1 MAQITRPNPQPMKT
15 RVVVIDDHLSI
26 RQMLE
31 RIFAFDAQYE
41 LVGHTGSGI
50 EGLQLCL
57 DLKPRVAIVDLLLPE
72 MSGVDLLRALRAKKS
87 ETRVLIYSG
96 TLNQSLVA
104 NALEAKPHGFV
115 HKEDSLAMLLEA
127 LRTVAQGGSYLTP
140 FATSLAEK
148 SQAVASPLMTL
159 SARERTVLQLVAE
172 GCSSK
177 EIASRLGISAKT
189 VEHHRMALMQ
199 KLDVHDIA
207 SLTRLAVREGL
218 VNND

>member
-1 MAQITRPNPQPMKT
+1 MKT

-31 RIFAFDAQYE
+31 RIFAFDSLYE
-41 LVGHTGSGI
+41 LVGHSGSGP
-50 EGLQLCL
+50 EGLELCL
-57 DLKPRVAIVDLLLPE
+57 DLKPRVAIVDLLLPG
-72 MSGVDLLRALRAKKS
+72 MNGVELLRALRTAGP

-104 NALEAKPHGFV
+104 SALDAKPHGFV
-115 HKEDSLAMLLEA
+115 HKEDSLSTLLEA
-127 LRTVAQGGSYLTP
+127 LRTVARGGSYLTP
-140 FATSLAEK
+140 FATALAEREEPNT
-148 SQAVASPLMTL
+148 SPVMQL
-159 SARERTVLQLVAE
+159 SARERMVLQLVAE

-177 EIASRLGISAKT
+177 EIAGRLGISVKT
-189 VEHHRMALMQ
+189 VEHHRTGLMQ
-199 KLDVHDIA
+199 KLNVHDIA

>member
-1 MAQITRPNPQPMKT
+1 MKT

-41 LVGHTGSGI
+41 IVGHTGSGL

-57 DLKPRVAIVDLLLPE
+57 DLKPRVAIVDLLLPG
-72 MSGVDLLRALRAKKS
+72 MSGVELLRALRS
-87 ETRVLIYSG
+87 QGRDTRVLIYSG

-104 NALEAKPHGFV
+104 SALEAKPHGFV
-115 HKEDSLAMLLEA
+115 HKEDSLATLLEA

-140 FATSLAEK
+140 FATALAEHAEMGSSSLHK
-148 SQAVASPLMTL
+148 L
-159 SARERTVLQLVAE
+159 SGRERTVLQLVAE

-199 KLDVHDIA
+199 KLDVHDVA